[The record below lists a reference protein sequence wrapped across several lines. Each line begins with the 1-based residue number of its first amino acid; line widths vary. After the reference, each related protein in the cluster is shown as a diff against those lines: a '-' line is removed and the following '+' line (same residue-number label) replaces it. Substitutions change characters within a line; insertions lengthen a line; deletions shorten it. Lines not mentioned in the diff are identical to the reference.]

1 MMCAPLRI
9 VRSVHPESPTS
20 MVITPPGFEPGHAFP
35 EQLSADAICFVWRD
49 DKLLA
54 RASDPPALPSLGDLE
69 ALRIA
74 GTRHFLGAYSGAP
87 VLSIRVDTLTD
98 ELPGWQWRGLRSLF
112 ELVPDPLIALGGRA
126 FQVAEWDR
134 SHQFCGR
141 CGSRTNNRTDERAK
155 ECPICGHIA
164 YPRISPAMMVLV
176 TRGKQLLLARSN
188 RFPNAMYSA
197 LAGFVEAG
205 ESIEECI
212 HREVLEEVNVRVTDL
227 RYFASQ
233 SWGFP
238 HSLMIAFT
246 AEYAG
251 GELKP
256 CDVEIADAKWFS
268 LDALPQLP
276 GRLSISRYLIDS
288 TIARLSGKQSE
299 RAKQQASD

>member
-1 MMCAPLRI
+1 
-9 VRSVHPESPTS
+9 
-20 MVITPPGFEPGHAFP
+20 MVITPAGFEPGHVFP
-35 EQLSADAICFVWRD
+35 EQLAEDAICFVWRD

-54 RASDPPALPSLGDLE
+54 RASEPPTLPSLGDLQ
-69 ALRIA
+69 ALGIA
-74 GTRHFLGAYSGAP
+74 GTRHFLGTFSTMP
-87 VLSIRVDTLTD
+87 VLSIRLDATD
-98 ELPGWQWRGLRSLF
+98 AATAELPGWQWRGLRSLF
-112 ELVPDPLIALGGRA
+112 EILPDALIALGGRA
-126 FQVAEWDR
+126 FQVSEWDR

-141 CGSRTNNRTDERAK
+141 CGSRTVDRKDERSK
-155 ECPICGHIA
+155 QCPVCGYIA

-176 TRGKQLLLARSN
+176 TRGDQLLLARAN

-212 HREVLEEVNVRVTDL
+212 HREVREEVNVEVTDL

-288 TIARLSGKQSE
+288 TIARLSSKHGT
-299 RAKQQASD
+299 AAAT